1 MSITINGQTSPAAEF
16 AWDGCHKI
24 YLLDNGDAD
33 KNGKYGYMLSKNG
46 EAGYK
51 VLPVSE
57 LQRVWDQS
65 CPLRFINNWALDKN
79 MFPNA
84 TRSPSPSKR
93 VERENHEIIQGI
105 RGRIR
110 SGYRSHP
117 MGVQPPFCREGAPA
131 FRRGEESRP
140 SYSHIIRKCGRISL
154 MSQKVVLERVTL
166 DGAKPFTG
174 HADRHDPESE
184 RLYARS
190 GGQAMDWLCDAW
202 RYRFNQLRSNRCK
215 YGKDK
220 TLVPI
225 GGEPDTRSVSQS
237 RSECSWLAAVPSLIL
252 ESPTRIE
259 RVEWFTAVQRCKTLL
274 SKRLKPGRM
283 PRFKSYKRDGQ
294 RFVCWHNGGRN
305 AVYRRV
311 NRNHGIITITGQNPK
326 GMSLPGEPLRYRIL
340 LHVRVSQPIR
350 EYTAIQVDWT
360 NRTVVFNNTPTPIKH
375 EPTGRAVGI
384 DRGCVHAAADSDG
397 RFMDLP
403 KDRLKAIDR
412 EIRKRQK
419 AQARRAGNAGYS
431 SEREYAKSGK
441 TSRAYRRTRLE
452 IGRLHAKSKRILDDV
467 YQKYTTRLV
476 RENDLIVLENLRLAN
491 MSRRNKPVPDPL
503 HEGRYLP
510 NGQDAKHGLNRSL
523 RQASMGR
530 LASMLAYKTKLAE
543 GVGMIL
549 VNPAYTSQ
557 TCSRCGHVDKKNR
570 ESQAVFVCKKCSYT
584 ANADV
589 NAARNI
595 LERGLDTLAVTS
607 GNLWGADGTP
617 VEQGHKTNG
626 NAARESVA
634 VS

>member
-1 MSITINGQTSPAAEF
+1 M
-16 AWDGCHKI
+16 
-24 YLLDNGDAD
+24 
-33 KNGKYGYMLSKNG
+33 
-46 EAGYK
+46 
-51 VLPVSE
+51 
-57 LQRVWDQS
+57 
-65 CPLRFINNWALDKN
+65 
-79 MFPNA
+79 
-84 TRSPSPSKR
+84 
-93 VERENHEIIQGI
+93 
-105 RGRIR
+105 
-110 SGYRSHP
+110 
-117 MGVQPPFCREGAPA
+117 
-131 FRRGEESRP
+131 
-140 SYSHIIRKCGRISL
+140 
-154 MSQKVVLERVTL
+154 
-166 DGAKPFTG
+166 
-174 HADRHDPESE
+174 
-184 RLYARS
+184 
-190 GGQAMDWLCDAW
+190 
-202 RYRFNQLRSNRCK
+202 
-215 YGKDK
+215 
-220 TLVPI
+220 
-225 GGEPDTRSVSQS
+225 
-237 RSECSWLAAVPSLIL
+237 
-252 ESPTRIE
+252 
-259 RVEWFTAVQRCKTLL
+259 
-274 SKRLKPGRM
+274 
-283 PRFKSYKRDGQ
+283 
-294 RFVCWHNGGRN
+294 
-305 AVYRRV
+305 
-311 NRNHGIITITGQNPK
+311 
-326 GMSLPGEPLRYRIL
+326 
-340 LHVRVSQPIR
+340 
-350 EYTAIQVDWT
+350 DWT
-360 NRTVVFNNTPTPIKH
+360 NRTVVFNNTPTPVKH

-431 SEREYAKSGK
+431 SEREYAKSGR

-452 IGRLHAKSKRILDDV
+452 IRRLHAKSKRILDDV

-595 LERGLDTLAVTS
+595 LKRGLDTLAVTS
-607 GNLWGADGTP
+607 ENLWGADGTP

-626 NAARESVA
+626 NATRESVA

>member
-1 MSITINGQTSPAAEF
+1 
-16 AWDGCHKI
+16 
-24 YLLDNGDAD
+24 
-33 KNGKYGYMLSKNG
+33 
-46 EAGYK
+46 
-51 VLPVSE
+51 
-57 LQRVWDQS
+57 
-65 CPLRFINNWALDKN
+65 
-79 MFPNA
+79 
-84 TRSPSPSKR
+84 
-93 VERENHEIIQGI
+93 
-105 RGRIR
+105 
-110 SGYRSHP
+110 
-117 MGVQPPFCREGAPA
+117 
-131 FRRGEESRP
+131 
-140 SYSHIIRKCGRISL
+140 

-166 DGAKPFTG
+166 DGAKPFIGYT
-174 HADRHDPESE
+174 DQHDPCSE
-184 RLYARS
+184 KLYANTGS
-190 GGQAMDWLCDAW
+190 QAMEWLCDAW

-220 TLVPI
+220 TLIPI
-225 GGEPDTRSVSQS
+225 GGTPDTRSVSQS
-237 RSECSWLAAVPSLIL
+237 RKECSWLTAVPSLIL

-259 RVEWFTAVQRCKTLL
+259 RVEWFTAVQRRKTLL

-360 NRTVVFNNTPTPIKH
+360 NRTVVFNNTPTPVKH

-419 AQARRAGNAGYS
+419 SQARRIGNAGYS
-431 SEREYAKSGK
+431 SEREYVASGK
-441 TSRAYRRTRLE
+441 ISRAYRKTRLE
-452 IGRLHAKSKRILDDV
+452 IRRLHAKSKRILDDV

-503 HEGRYLP
+503 HEGKYLP
-510 NGQDAKHGLNRSL
+510 NGQAAKHGLNRSL

-530 LASMLAYKTKLAE
+530 LSSMLAYKTKLAE

-607 GNLWGADGTP
+607 ENLWGADGAP
-617 VEQGHKTNG
+617 VEQGRKTNG
-626 NAARESVA
+626 NATCESVA

>member
-1 MSITINGQTSPAAEF
+1 
-16 AWDGCHKI
+16 
-24 YLLDNGDAD
+24 
-33 KNGKYGYMLSKNG
+33 
-46 EAGYK
+46 
-51 VLPVSE
+51 
-57 LQRVWDQS
+57 
-65 CPLRFINNWALDKN
+65 
-79 MFPNA
+79 
-84 TRSPSPSKR
+84 
-93 VERENHEIIQGI
+93 
-105 RGRIR
+105 
-110 SGYRSHP
+110 
-117 MGVQPPFCREGAPA
+117 
-131 FRRGEESRP
+131 
-140 SYSHIIRKCGRISL
+140 

-166 DGAKPFTG
+166 SGAKPFIG
-174 HADRHDPESE
+174 YADRHDPESE

-190 GGQAMDWLCDAW
+190 GGQAMDWLCNAW

-215 YGKDK
+215 YGKNK
-220 TLVPI
+220 TLIPI

-259 RVEWFTAVQRCKTLL
+259 RVEWFTAVQRRKTLL
-274 SKRLKPGRM
+274 GKRLKPGRM

-294 RFVCWHNGGRN
+294 RFVCWHNNGRN
-305 AVYRRV
+305 AVYRQV

-360 NRTVVFNNTPTPIKH
+360 NRIVVFNNIPTPIRH

-419 AQARRAGNAGYS
+419 AQARRVVSAGYS
-431 SEREYAKSGK
+431 SEREYAASGR

-452 IGRLHAKSKRILDDV
+452 IRELHAKSKRILDDA

-503 HEGRYLP
+503 HEGKYLP
-510 NGQDAKHGLNRSL
+510 NGQAAKRGLNHSL

-530 LASMLAYKTKLAE
+530 LASMLAYKTRLAE

-557 TCSRCGHVDKKNR
+557 TCSRCGYVDKKNR

-595 LERGLDTLAVTS
+595 LERGLDTLAVTAE
-607 GNLWGADGTP
+607 NLWGADGTP
-617 VEQGHKTNG
+617 VEQGRKTNG

-634 VS
+634 AS

>member
-1 MSITINGQTSPAAEF
+1 
-16 AWDGCHKI
+16 
-24 YLLDNGDAD
+24 
-33 KNGKYGYMLSKNG
+33 
-46 EAGYK
+46 
-51 VLPVSE
+51 
-57 LQRVWDQS
+57 
-65 CPLRFINNWALDKN
+65 
-79 MFPNA
+79 
-84 TRSPSPSKR
+84 
-93 VERENHEIIQGI
+93 
-105 RGRIR
+105 
-110 SGYRSHP
+110 
-117 MGVQPPFCREGAPA
+117 
-131 FRRGEESRP
+131 
-140 SYSHIIRKCGRISL
+140 

-166 DGAKPFTG
+166 DGAKPFIGYT
-174 HADRHDPESE
+174 DQHDPCSE
-184 RLYARS
+184 KLYANTGS
-190 GGQAMDWLCDAW
+190 QAMEWLCDAW

-220 TLVPI
+220 TLIPI
-225 GGEPDTRSVSQS
+225 GGTPDTRGVSQS

-259 RVEWFTAVQRCKTLL
+259 RVEWFTSVKRRKTLL

-294 RFVCWHNGGRN
+294 RFVCWHNNGRN
-305 AVYRRV
+305 AVYRQV

-360 NRTVVFNNTPTPIKH
+360 NRTVVFNNIPTPIKH

-441 TSRAYRRTRLE
+441 TSSAYRRTRLE
-452 IGRLHAKSKRILDDV
+452 IRRLHAKSKRILDDV

-476 RENDLIVLENLRLAN
+476 RDNDLIVLENLRLAN

-595 LERGLDTLAVTS
+595 LKRGLDTLAITS
-607 GNLWGADGTP
+607 ENLWGADGTP

>member
-1 MSITINGQTSPAAEF
+1 
-16 AWDGCHKI
+16 
-24 YLLDNGDAD
+24 
-33 KNGKYGYMLSKNG
+33 
-46 EAGYK
+46 
-51 VLPVSE
+51 
-57 LQRVWDQS
+57 
-65 CPLRFINNWALDKN
+65 
-79 MFPNA
+79 
-84 TRSPSPSKR
+84 
-93 VERENHEIIQGI
+93 
-105 RGRIR
+105 
-110 SGYRSHP
+110 
-117 MGVQPPFCREGAPA
+117 
-131 FRRGEESRP
+131 
-140 SYSHIIRKCGRISL
+140 

-166 DGAKPFTG
+166 DGAKPFIGYTE
-174 HADRHDPESE
+174 RHDPESE

-190 GGQAMDWLCDAW
+190 GSQAMDWLCNAW

-259 RVEWFTAVQRCKTLL
+259 RVEWFTAVQRRKTLL

-305 AVYRRV
+305 AVYRQV

-360 NRTVVFNNTPTPIKH
+360 NRTVVFNNTPTPVKH

-452 IGRLHAKSKRILDDV
+452 IRRLHAKSKRILDDV

-491 MSRRNKPVPDPL
+491 MSRR
-503 HEGRYLP
+503 
-510 NGQDAKHGLNRSL
+510 
-523 RQASMGR
+523 
-530 LASMLAYKTKLAE
+530 YKTKLAE

-595 LERGLDTLAVTS
+595 LERRLDTLAVTS
-607 GNLWGADGTP
+607 ENLWGADGTP

-634 VS
+634 AS